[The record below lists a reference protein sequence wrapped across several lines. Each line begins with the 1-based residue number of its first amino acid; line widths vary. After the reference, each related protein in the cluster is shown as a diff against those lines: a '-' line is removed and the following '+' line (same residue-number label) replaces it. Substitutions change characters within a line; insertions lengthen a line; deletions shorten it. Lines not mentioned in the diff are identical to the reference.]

1 MWLHS
6 FLPRPNGSPTAVE
19 DTGIGSHRS
28 WSLALKSPSV
38 GSGKVLGLNCLS
50 EKEDMGQKISEAICQ
65 YSWVVEY
72 FSKIF
77 PPSTTE

>member
-6 FLPRPNGSPTAVE
+6 FLLRPNGSPTAVK
-19 DTGIGSHRS
+19 DTGVGSHKR

-38 GSGKVLGLNCLS
+38 GSGKVLDLNFLS
-50 EKEDMGQKISEAICQ
+50 EKEDMGQKISEAIRQ

-72 FSKIF
+72 FSQIF